1 MTAQMED
8 RDLRTVIKL
17 INEERTYETNL
28 VKKSRYKLLYTIQ
41 KMADE
46 RDIDITIPYF
56 WYQFGTVSPLP
67 SVGPDLELPD
77 QSEAF
82 KEELRFLVREALDLY
97 YDDKLEG
104 ITDVM
109 YRDAPYDVQREFR
122 ELDKKVRTHH
132 NDYNDFYKVEPS
144 RDSIIDSVYAVH
156 DTFPTVKFREQ
167 EQDLSKWY
175 TMFTREVDKT
185 DFDPDKLMRINLTF
199 WRIFALRVAEN
210 HKHAMTKE
218 EVKRELEIT
227 SFEAARDSTRKNLRR
242 IESRTLSNKFEGE
255 DRPEQGSIESKAADA
270 MVEPILAQ
278 ELDVPFT
285 D

>member
-1 MTAQMED
+1 MRE

-17 INEERTYETNL
+17 INEERTYETDL

-41 KMADE
+41 KLADE
-46 RDIDITIPYF
+46 RDIDISIPYF

-67 SVGPDLELPD
+67 TVGPEPELPD
-77 QSEAF
+77 QAKDL
-82 KEELRFLVREALDLY
+82 KEELRPLVSEALELY
-97 YDDKLEG
+97 YDDRLEG
-104 ITDVM
+104 ITDIM

-132 NDYNDFYKVEPS
+132 EDYNDFYEVEPS
-144 RDSIIDSVYAVH
+144 RESIIDSVYAVH

-185 DFDPDKLMRINLTF
+185 DFDPDKLMKINLTF

-210 HKHAMTKE
+210 HRHEMTKQ
-218 EVKRELEIT
+218 EVKRELEIS
-227 SFEAARDSTRKNLRR
+227 SFEAARESTRKNLRR
-242 IESRTLSNKFEGE
+242 MESRTLTEKFEGE
-255 DRPEQGSIESKAADA
+255 NRPEPGSVESKAADA

-278 ELDVPFT
+278 ELGVSFSD
-285 D
+285 

>member
-1 MTAQMED
+1 MKE

-41 KMADE
+41 KMADQ
-46 RDIDITIPYF
+46 RNIDIMIPYF

-67 SVGPDLELPD
+67 TVGPEPEIPD
-77 QSEAF
+77 QTESL
-82 KEELRFLVREALDLY
+82 KEELRPLVREALEQY

-104 ITDVM
+104 ITDIM

-122 ELDKKVRTHH
+122 ELDKKVRTLHD
-132 NDYNDFYKVEPS
+132 DYNDFYEVEPS
-144 RDSIIDSVYAVH
+144 RDSIIDSVYSVH

-185 DFDPDKLMRINLTF
+185 DFDPDKLMQINLAF
-199 WRIFALRVAEN
+199 WRTFALRVAEN
-210 HKHAMTKE
+210 HRHEMTKQ
-218 EVKRELEIT
+218 EVKRELGIS
-227 SFEAARDSTRKNLRR
+227 SFEEARESTRKNLRR
-242 IESRTLSNKFEGE
+242 IESRTLAEKFEGE
-255 DRPEQGSIESKAADA
+255 NIPEPGSIESKAADA
-270 MVEPILAQ
+270 MVEPILVQ
-278 ELDVPFT
+278 ELGISFSD
-285 D
+285 